1 MIPSKWAPVRK
12 IVATVLGGLTATA
25 VVALGTLFRVTIDP
39 TLAGAIVLA
48 AGTLA
53 GYLTPA
59 NEVPAPPPDNHT
71 PAQPNEG

>member
-1 MIPSKWAPVRK
+1 MIPAKWAPVRK

-25 VVALGTLFRVTIDP
+25 VVSLGALFHVTIDP

-59 NEVPAPPPDNHT
+59 GNAPA
-71 PAQPNEG
+71 E